1 MIEVEKNFQP
11 TEEQLKAMLLNA
23 EFIENKS
30 IRDVYYDFD
39 NLKLLKDSIKL
50 RNRNGSFELKIGKP
64 GGVDQEI
71 ENKEEIENYF
81 NTDNLDQFIKDNL
94 IEIIN
99 YNIDRKKYKK
109 GDFNIDIDETD
120 FGYKICEIECL
131 IEKEEDIKITK
142 EKIYNLAREYN
153 WEIKKIPGKRAEYL
167 RLLKP
172 DIYKEIYGEK
182 LIKNKELKMK

>member
-11 TEEQLKAMLLNA
+11 TEEQLKAMLLNT

-30 IRDVYYDFD
+30 IKDVYYDFD

-99 YNIDRKKYKK
+99 
-109 GDFNIDIDETD
+109 
-120 FGYKICEIECL
+120 
-131 IEKEEDIKITK
+131 
-142 EKIYNLAREYN
+142 
-153 WEIKKIPGKRAEYL
+153 
-167 RLLKP
+167 
-172 DIYKEIYGEK
+172 
-182 LIKNKELKMK
+182 